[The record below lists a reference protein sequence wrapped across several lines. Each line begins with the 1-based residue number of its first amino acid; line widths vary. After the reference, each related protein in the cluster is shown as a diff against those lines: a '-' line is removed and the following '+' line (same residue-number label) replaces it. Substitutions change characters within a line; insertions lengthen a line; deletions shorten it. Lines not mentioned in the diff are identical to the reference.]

1 MSLLMARFGRA
12 DPSHEGRLCATGRI
26 VREVKAASGPEA
38 LLQVLRDRIY
48 LFKRIGLEAGPLS
61 QWFYS
66 ALAPTII

>member
-1 MSLLMARFGRA
+1 
-12 DPSHEGRLCATGRI
+12 
-26 VREVKAASGPEA
+26 VKVASEPEA